1 MPRLFTGLEI
11 PSEIAQRLTLFRG
24 GLPGARWIEPSDYH
38 VTLRFLGEVDGTVAA
53 DLDEGLAGARARAP
67 FTVTLDGLASFGGER
82 PRALYASVVLT
93 PELADLQEEHERIA
107 RRAGAEPERRRF
119 TPHVTLARLNREA
132 DAGAVARYL
141 TEAGVFP
148 HLTFTATRAALYSA
162 RTSRG
167 GGPYLVEAAY
177 PFGLGDASGFG
188 GDAPDED

>member
-1 MPRLFTGLEI
+1 MARLFTGLEI
-11 PSEIAQRLTLFRG
+11 PPEIAQRLTPFRG

-38 VTLRFLGEVDGTVAA
+38 ITLRFLGEVDGSLAA
-53 DLDEGLAGARARAP
+53 DLDAGLAEARARAP
-67 FTVTLDGLASFGGER
+67 FAVTLDGLASFGGDR

-132 DAGAVARYL
+132 EAGAVARYL
-141 TEAGVFP
+141 SEAGVFSS
-148 HLTFTATRAALYSA
+148 LTFTVERAALYSA

-177 PFGLGDASGFG
+177 PFGLGDAFE
-188 GDAPDED
+188 DDED